1 MAQRM
6 RYELL
11 TGLECGVDSGSSM
24 IRDDPIRS
32 DWNWIGVGDE
42 RLTNVNEQIE
52 RQNNPSRPGPNKG
65 QPKDIRNCIVFTL
78 VSIALRGCERE
89 RERERWPGQR
99 PVVASL
105 SKSYGTLSFRF
116 INQKQKQPKQ
126 NLAQSSCVS
135 FGKHQIDR
143 SKGERREW
151 GEGSYCRTGSFVD
164 LCRSSFCFWGL
175 LFMFF
180 FTLDR

>member
-6 RYELL
+6 RYEVL
-11 TGLECGVDSGSSM
+11 TGLECGVDSGSTM
-24 IRDDPIRS
+24 IRDDAIRLELNWS
-32 DWNWIGVGDE
+32 WGREVDKCQRTDWTTKQSKPAGAEQRATERHSKLYCLHTSIYRFE
-42 RLTNVNEQIE
+42 RL
-52 RQNNPSRPGPNKG
+52 
-65 QPKDIRNCIVFTL
+65 
-78 VSIALRGCERE
+78 RE
-89 RERERWPGQR
+89 REREGVRWPGQR

-151 GEGSYCRTGSFVD
+151 GGGSYCRTGSFVD

-180 FTLDR
+180 FTLHR

>member
-1 MAQRM
+1 MNCR
-6 RYELL
+6 
-11 TGLECGVDSGSSM
+11 VDSGSPM
-24 IRDDPIRS
+24 IRS
-32 DWNWIGVGDE
+32 DTIRLELNWSWGREVDKCQRTDWATKQSKPAGAEQRATERHSKLYCLHTSIYRFE
-42 RLTNVNEQIE
+42 RLREKEGE
-52 RQNNPSRPGPNKG
+52 RDG
-65 QPKDIRNCIVFTL
+65 
-78 VSIALRGCERE
+78 
-89 RERERWPGQR
+89 ERWPGQR

-135 FGKHQIDR
+135 LENTKSIDR
-143 SKGERREW
+143 KGKGGNGWLGR
-151 GEGSYCRTGSFVD
+151 SHCRTGSFVD

-180 FTLDR
+180 FTLHR

>member
-1 MAQRM
+1 M
-6 RYELL
+6 
-11 TGLECGVDSGSSM
+11 
-24 IRDDPIRS
+24 
-32 DWNWIGVGDE
+32 
-42 RLTNVNEQIE
+42 TNVNEQIE

-89 RERERWPGQR
+89 RERKRWPGQR

-116 INQKQKQPKQ
+116 INQKQKQPKTELGPKFMCQ
-126 NLAQSSCVS
+126 FWKTPN
-135 FGKHQIDR
+135 R
-143 SKGERREW
+143 SKGERRVW
-151 GEGSYCRTGSFVD
+151 GGSYCRTGSFVD